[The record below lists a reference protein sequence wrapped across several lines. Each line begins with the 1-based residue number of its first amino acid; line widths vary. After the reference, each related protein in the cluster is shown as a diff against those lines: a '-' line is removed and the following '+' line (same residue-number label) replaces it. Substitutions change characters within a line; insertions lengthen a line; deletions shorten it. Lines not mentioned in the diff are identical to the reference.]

1 MVTSTFR
8 IGCVAPAE
16 RTTGAKS
23 STQAKTMA
31 TIAIDAMGGD
41 NAPVEIVHGGI
52 DASSRGHR
60 IILVGDEVRLKPIL
74 SDAGVELPIVH
85 AAETIGM
92 SDDPAIAIREKRDAS
107 VSVAA
112 RLVKSGDADAMVSA
126 GSTGAAMAAATFM
139 IGRLPGVS
147 RPAIA
152 SYFPTGSV
160 VLDMGAN
167 LSCRATD
174 LAQFAVMGAAL
185 ARAHY
190 GLEDPTVGLLNIG
203 SEAGKG
209 RVLEREAYAI
219 LEALPQIDF
228 IGNVE
233 GSDLVEAR
241 ANVIVCDGYTG
252 NIMLKTA
259 EGAAKMIF
267 GFMLEA
273 VSDPEYA
280 EAVQKLAPA
289 MMALREKLNPERHG
303 GAHLLGVKGVVVVT
317 HGSSTRLSITHAVD
331 TAAEAVVGNVPAMIA
346 EGLAAGKGLL

>member
-1 MVTSTFR
+1 
-8 IGCVAPAE
+8 
-16 RTTGAKS
+16 
-23 STQAKTMA
+23 MA

-41 NAPVEIVHGGI
+41 NAPLEIVHGGI
-52 DASSRGHR
+52 DAASRGHD
-60 IILVGDEVRLKPIL
+60 IVLVGDRARLEPIL
-74 SDAGVELPIVH
+74 EKAESDLPIVH
-85 AAETIGM
+85 AAETIDM

-112 RLVKSGDADAMVSA
+112 RLVKAGEVDGLVSA

-152 SYFPTGSV
+152 SYLPSGSV

-190 GLEDPTVGLLNIG
+190 GVAEPTVGLLNIG

-209 RVLEREAYAI
+209 RLLEKEAYSLI
-219 LEALPQIDF
+219 EALPNVEF

-233 GSDLVEAR
+233 GNDLA
-241 ANVIVCDGYTG
+241 AGKCNVIVCDGYTG
-252 NIMLKTA
+252 NILLKTA
-259 EGAAKMIF
+259 EGVVKMVF

-273 VSDPEYA
+273 VSEPQYA
-280 EAVQKLAPA
+280 EAVQNLAPA
-289 MMALREKLNPERHG
+289 ILGLRERLNPERHG

-317 HGSSTRLSITHAVD
+317 HGSSTRVSITHAVD
-331 TAAEAVVGNVPAMIA
+331 TAAEAAKAGVPEMIA
-346 EGLAAGKGLL
+346 AGVTSGKDVL

>member
-1 MVTSTFR
+1 MGHSTSR
-8 IGCVAPAE
+8 IASALSAE
-16 RTTGAKS
+16 PTTGAKS
-23 STQAKTMA
+23 STQANNVA

-41 NAPVEIVHGGI
+41 NAPREIVQGGI
-52 DASSRGHR
+52 DASRRGHN
-60 IILVGDEVRLKPIL
+60 IVLVGDRARLEPIL
-74 SDAGVELPIVH
+74 TAADVDLPVVH
-85 AAETIGM
+85 ASETIDM

-112 RLVKSGDADAMVSA
+112 RLVKSGEADGLVSA

-152 SYFPTGSV
+152 SYLPSGSL

-185 ARAHY
+185 ARALY
-190 GLEDPTVGLLNIG
+190 GVDEPTVGLLNIG

-209 RVLEREAYAI
+209 RLLEKEAYAL
-219 LEALPQIDF
+219 LESLPNVDF

-233 GSDLVEAR
+233 GTDLA
-241 ANVIVCDGYTG
+241 AAKSNVIVCDGYTG
-252 NIMLKTA
+252 NILLKTA
-259 EGAAKMIF
+259 EGVAKMVF

-273 VSDPEYA
+273 VSEPEYA
-280 EAVQKLAPA
+280 EAVQTLTPA
-289 MMALREKLNPERHG
+289 VMALRERLNPERYG

-317 HGSSTRLSITHAVD
+317 HGSSTRVSRPRAS
-331 TAAEAVVGNVPAMIA
+331 ES
-346 EGLAAGKGLL
+346 GLGLD